1 MENNKRWGIG
11 LIALG
16 LVLLLASALLLRH
29 NHQES
34 DDAGQAAADALSA
47 VQQAISENASVP
59 TTQPPA
65 PPEETQAPEKE
76 TDPTAE
82 TRDPNEPEALTE
94 VEIDGHKYVGY
105 LYFPDLDR
113 SLPVMKLEYVEDLQL
128 APCLQVGSVY
138 TNDAVIAAHNYPSH
152 FGPLRD
158 YKGGERVRF
167 TDMTGYILEYTV
179 QEVRTIDPK
188 ETPDL
193 TENPYDLT
201 LYTCTTGGKDRVL
214 ISCNRAEKNS

>member
-1 MENNKRWGIG
+1 MVAI
-11 LIALG
+11 G
-16 LVLLLASALLLRH
+16 LVLLLSSALLLRH
-29 NHQES
+29 NRQES

-47 VQQAISENASVP
+47 VQQAINENASLP
-59 TTQPPA
+59 TTQPTASPTE
-65 PPEETQAPEKE
+65 PQAPEE

-82 TRDPNEPEALTE
+82 TRDPYEPETLTE

-113 SLPVMKLEYVEDLQL
+113 SLPVMKLEFLEDLQL
-128 APCLQVGSVY
+128 APCLQIGSVY
-138 TNDAVIAAHNYPSH
+138 TDDAVIAAHNYPSH

-158 YKGGERVRF
+158 YQGGERVRF
-167 TDMTGYILEYTV
+167 TDMTGYVLEYTV

-201 LYTCTTGGKDRVL
+201 LYTCTTGGSDRVL
-214 ISCNRAEKNS
+214 ISCNRTEKNS